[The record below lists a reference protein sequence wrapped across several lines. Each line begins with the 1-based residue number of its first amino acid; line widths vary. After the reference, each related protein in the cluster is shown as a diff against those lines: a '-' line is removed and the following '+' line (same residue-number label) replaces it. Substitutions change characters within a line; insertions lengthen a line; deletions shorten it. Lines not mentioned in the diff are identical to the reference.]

1 MKKVNSQ
8 QIIDQNKDVY
18 NNIAAH
24 FSNTR
29 AFLWRDL
36 ESLAEFVKENDR
48 VLDIGCGNGRLYQ
61 LFANLSIS
69 FTGIDISEKLIEI
82 AKERYPKC
90 HFEVANMTDLPF
102 EVKKFDV
109 IFSLVAFHHLPT
121 QETQLKAL
129 GEMKR
134 VLKPKGKII
143 LLNWNAYSD
152 WVKTKLKK
160 GEYEDLGNQLF
171 RVPWKTQVGENIGDR
186 IYYGFTLEELEN
198 LANLAGLKMEKQYFL
213 RHSEIVDVKKGMN
226 IVSVLSNS

>member
-1 MKKVNSQ
+1 MLNSE
-8 QIIDQNKDVY
+8 QIIEQNKDVY

-24 FSNTR
+24 FSSTR

-36 ESLAEFVKENDR
+36 ESLAGFVKPKDR

-61 LFANLSIS
+61 IFANLSIS

-90 HFEVANMTDLPF
+90 SFEVANMTELPF
-102 EVKKFDV
+102 EGKKFDV

-129 GEMKR
+129 EEMKR
-134 VLKPKGKII
+134 VLKSKGKII

-152 WVKTKLKK
+152 WVKNKLKE

-186 IYYGFTLEELEN
+186 VYYGFTLAELEN
-198 LANLAGLKMEKQYFL
+198 LAELSGLKMEDQYFL
-213 RHSEIVDVKKGMN
+213 RHSERVDVKKGMN
-226 IVSVLSNS
+226 VVSVLSKA